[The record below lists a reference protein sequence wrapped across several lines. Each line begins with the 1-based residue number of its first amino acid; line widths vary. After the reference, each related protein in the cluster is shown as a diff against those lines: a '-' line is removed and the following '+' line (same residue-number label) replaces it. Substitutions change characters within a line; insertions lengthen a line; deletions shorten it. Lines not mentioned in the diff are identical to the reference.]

1 MRRSNAAAEIPLPI
15 TYTPTTHRI
24 SKAKKGKRVHACEFP
39 GCNKVFTRAEHRRR
53 HELNHKPEAL
63 YRCTH
68 QNCKKE
74 FHRSDLLTR
83 HMARHELEAQMES
96 TSQWERER
104 HIPTIAEPPQVS
116 KCMPID
122 PAINTYLAATQSQ
135 SSMSIEALVGSSIHP
150 SLASD
155 CSLMWNSMDMHSA
168 PQVSM
173 YGGHQVF
180 ESVEDTRFY
189 ATPETCPSPASD
201 GATLSLPPHSRC
213 SLSSTPATMIDS
225 YPSSIVD
232 SDLTS
237 SPVSMH
243 STLRCWDPAEGNL
256 SSMVPITL
264 NESLLSP
271 PIACHYPS
279 PTWTPTHHVTYD
291 DHHLPPAVPFQTM
304 PWKSWTL

>member
-1 MRRSNAAAEIPLPI
+1 MRRSNAASEIPLPI

-63 YRCTH
+63 YRCPH

-96 TSQWERER
+96 SSQWERDAQ
-104 HIPTIAEPPQVS
+104 IPTISEPPRVS

-122 PAINTYLAATQSQ
+122 PAINTYLAATQSP
-135 SSMSIEALVGSSIHP
+135 STMSVGALVGSSMHP
-150 SLASD
+150 SLTSN
-155 CSLMWNSMDMHSA
+155 CSLMWNSMDMHST
-168 PQVSM
+168 PQVPM
-173 YGGHQVF
+173 YGNHQIF

-201 GATLSLPPHSRC
+201 GTSLSLPPHSRS
-213 SLSSTPATMIDS
+213 SLSSTPATMVDS
-225 YPSSIVD
+225 YPSSIID

-237 SPVSMH
+237 SPVPMH
-243 STLRCWDPAEGNL
+243 STLRGWDPAEANL
-256 SSMVPITL
+256 SSMVPMSL
-264 NESLLSP
+264 NGSLLSP
-271 PIACHYPS
+271 PITCHYPS
-279 PTWTPTHHVTYD
+279 PTWPSSHHVAYD
-291 DHHLPPAVPFQTM
+291 DLHHPQTVPFQPV